1 MCALCSKN
9 DMLCSLEVADVVS
22 SGDMFA
28 GEKDM
33 APNGRGLAGRVF
45 KPRSL
50 DVDSDSAAM
59 SARVVLNESPCVAG
73 ELRADNKECWSAQ
86 SSCAKDVSM
95 LRLVLVLIGRR
106 ISAQTSAAR
115 CS

>member
-1 MCALCSKN
+1 
-9 DMLCSLEVADVVS
+9 MLCSLEVADVVS

-86 SSCAKDVSM
+86 SSCANDVSK
-95 LRLVLVLIGRR
+95 LGSTCPETWRR
-106 ISAQTSAAR
+106 ISIHGSIAR
-115 CS
+115 DS